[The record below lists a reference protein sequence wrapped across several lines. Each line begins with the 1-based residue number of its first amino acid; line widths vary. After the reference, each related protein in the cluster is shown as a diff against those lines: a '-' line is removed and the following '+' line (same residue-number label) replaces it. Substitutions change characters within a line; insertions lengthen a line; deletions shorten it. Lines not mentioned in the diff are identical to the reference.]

1 MTLQIVNYIV
11 LLFQMC
17 ILEIKDMYM
26 CVQIVENN
34 NWKYS
39 FCITCNP
46 NLQIKH
52 TVSLFERF

>member
-26 CVQIVENN
+26 CVQIVEKNN
-34 NWKYS
+34 
-39 FCITCNP
+39 
-46 NLQIKH
+46 
-52 TVSLFERF
+52 